1 MGLSVAISGGIILTV
16 IMLVLLSMPGLV
28 EKMYSIGDV
37 TTQVAQFEKTISDT
51 KISMEDL
58 DVSVNSPKINFTV
71 INEGL
76 EKLWNFN
83 DFNLFVTYDEATG
96 RPTET
101 LSFDGMCQGVVPS
114 AGNWCIETISEDI
127 LDPDMING
135 GESARIWT
143 RVNQDLTTGNTIV
156 SFNTDNGA
164 TATLPVTSRS
174 IVATGV
180 DPPVACQSGFY
191 GRTFI
196 DTDTG
201 ISYICD
207 PTRDK
212 WLSFETIALWGEQ
225 YSSGNHPTA
234 DTCND
239 GNNPI
244 NDDGCNVSWGH
255 GMGPNVG
262 ESNTPELGLYIPYN
276 ATIIAVGFATEDT
289 ECTGGGSFDLEFW
302 STDSNLVD
310 EPYTLEQEIVTG
322 LSNIQV
328 YNDNN
333 LSVDLDDEQYTL
345 WGIDNNCS
353 GGNNDIEDWNMIIYL
368 KWRHDNP

>member
-1 MGLSVAISGGIILTV
+1 MGLSVAISGGIVLTV
-16 IMLVLLSMPGLV
+16 IMLILLSMPGIV
-28 EKMYSIGDV
+28 EKMFSIGDV
-37 TTQVAQFEKTISDT
+37 TSQVAQFEKTISDT

-127 LDPDMING
+127 LDPDVING

-174 IVATGV
+174 IIATGV
-180 DPPVACQSGFY
+180 DPPVACESGFY

-201 ISYICD
+201 ISYVCD

-212 WLSFETIALWGEQ
+212 WLSFETMVLFGDE
-225 YSSGNHPTA
+225 SG
-234 DTCND
+234 TCDGDGTND
-239 GNNPI
+239 PNN
-244 NDDGCNVSWGH
+244 DEGCNVDWGN
-255 GMGPNVG
+255 GLGASVG
-262 ESNTPELGLYIPYN
+262 GGNAELGLYVPYDS
-276 ATIIAVGFATEDT
+276 TIISVGWAVDDI
-289 ECTGGGSFDLEFW
+289 ECDGGGSFDLEFW
-302 STDSNLVD
+302 STGSNLVD
-310 EPYTLEQEIVTG
+310 EPYTLDQEIVTG
-322 LSNIQV
+322 LSSTQV

-333 LSVDLDDEQYTL
+333 LNIDINGDQYTL
-345 WGIDNNCS
+345 WGIDNNCT
-353 GGNNDIEDWNMIIYL
+353 GGNNDMDDWNMIIYL
-368 KWRHDNP
+368 KWHHADP

>member
-1 MGLSVAISGGIILTV
+1 MGLSVAISGGIVLTV
-16 IMLVLLSMPGLV
+16 IMLILLSMPGIV
-28 EKMYSIGDV
+28 EKMFSIGDV
-37 TTQVAQFEKTISDT
+37 TSQVAQFEKTISDT

-127 LDPDMING
+127 LDPDVING

-180 DPPVACQSGFY
+180 DPPVACESGFY

-212 WLSFETIALWGEQ
+212 WLSFETITILGEED
-225 YSSGNHPTA
+225 
-234 DTCND
+234 DTCNSGD
-239 GNNPI
+239 DIGNDEDCSP
-244 NDDGCNVSWGH
+244 DFGDQ
-255 GMGPNVG
+255 
-262 ESNTPELGLYIPYN
+262 LGANSDSQPDLGIYIPYN
-276 ATIIAVGFATEDT
+276 MTVIAYGFSRDNNAN
-289 ECTGGGSFDLEFW
+289 CGSGSFDVEIW
-302 STDSNLVD
+302 STGSNSD
-310 EPYTLEQEIVTG
+310 DNSWTFDQKIDTG
-322 LSNIQV
+322 LTTQTENA
-328 YNDNN
+328 NDRN
-333 LSVDLDDEQYTL
+333 VDIAGDQYIMP
-345 WGIDNNCS
+345 GIENNCA
-353 GGNNDIEDWNMIIYL
+353 GDMFDWNLIIYS

>member
-1 MGLSVAISGGIILTV
+1 MGLSVAISGGIVLTV
-16 IMLVLLSMPGLV
+16 IMLILLTMPGLV
-28 EKMYSIGDV
+28 EKMFSIGDV
-37 TTQVAQFEKTISDT
+37 TTQVAQFEKSISDT

-127 LDPDMING
+127 LDPDVING

-180 DPPVACQSGFY
+180 DPPVACESGFY

-212 WLSFETIALWGEQ
+212 WLSFETLVLFGDE
-225 YSSGNHPTA
+225 SG
-234 DTCND
+234 TCDGSGTND
-239 GNNPI
+239 PNN
-244 NDDGCNVSWGH
+244 DEGCNVDWGN
-255 GMGPNVG
+255 GLGASVG
-262 ESNTPELGLYIPYN
+262 GGNAELGLYVPYDS
-276 ATIIAVGFATEDT
+276 TIISVGWAVDDI

-302 STDSNLVD
+302 GTGSNLVD
-310 EPYTLEQEIVTG
+310 EPYTLDQEIVTG
-322 LSNIQV
+322 LSSTQV

-333 LSVDLDDEQYTL
+333 LNIDINGDQYTL
-345 WGIDNNCS
+345 WGVDNNCT
-353 GGNNDIEDWNMIIYL
+353 GANDDMDDWNMIIYL
-368 KWRHDNP
+368 KWHHADP

>member
-1 MGLSVAISGGIILTV
+1 MGLSVAISGGIVLTV
-16 IMLVLLSMPGLV
+16 IMLILLSMPGLV
-28 EKMYSIGDV
+28 EKMFSIGDV
-37 TTQVAQFEKTISDT
+37 TSQVARFEKSISDT

-71 INEGL
+71 INEGQ

-127 LDPDMING
+127 LDPDVING

-174 IVATGV
+174 IIATGV
-180 DPPVACQSGFY
+180 DPPVACESGFY

-212 WLSFETIALWGEQ
+212 WLSFETMVDSGEDSASC
-225 YSSGNHPTA
+225 SSGA
-234 DTCND
+234 DMSTDQDCGVTF
-239 GNNPI
+239 GNNLGS
-244 NDDGCNVSWGH
+244 DSTL
-255 GMGPNVG
+255 MGY
-262 ESNTPELGLYIPYN
+262 YIPHDITVVAY
-276 ATIIAVGFATEDT
+276 GFSEDNDA
-289 ECTGGGSFDLEFW
+289 CTSGSFDLEIW
-302 STDSNLVD
+302 SSGSGIVD
-310 EPYTLEQEIVTG
+310 EPQVLDQEIATALTG
-322 LSNIQV
+322 QAE
-328 YNDNN
+328 NDNALN
-333 LSVDLDDEQYTL
+333 VDIDGPNYIS
-345 WGIDNNCS
+345 WGIDNNC
-353 GGNNDIEDWNMIIYL
+353 GQGIDDWHMVIYW
-368 KWRHDNP
+368 KWRHN

>member
-1 MGLSVAISGGIILTV
+1 MGLSVAISGGIVLTV
-16 IMLVLLSMPGLV
+16 IMLILLSMPGIV
-28 EKMYSIGDV
+28 EKMFSIGDL
-37 TTQVAQFEKTISDT
+37 TSQVAQFEKSISDT

-127 LDPDMING
+127 MDPDVING

-180 DPPVACQSGFY
+180 DPPVACESGFY

-212 WLSFETIALWGEQ
+212 WLSFETLVLFGEE
-225 YSSGNHPTA
+225 SG
-234 DTCND
+234 TCDGDGSND
-239 GNNPI
+239 PNS
-244 NDDGCNVSWGH
+244 DEGCNVDWGNSL
-255 GMGPNVG
+255 GASIGGGNA
-262 ESNTPELGLYIPYN
+262 ELGLYVPYDS
-276 ATIIAVGFATEDT
+276 TIISVGWAVDDN

-302 STDSNLVD
+302 STGSNLVD

-322 LSNIQV
+322 LSSTQV

-333 LSVDLDDEQYTL
+333 LNIDINGDQYTL
-345 WGIDNNCS
+345 WGIDNNCT
-353 GGNNDIEDWNMIIYL
+353 GGNSDMDDWNMIIYL
-368 KWRHDNP
+368 KWHHADP

>member
-1 MGLSVAISGGIILTV
+1 MGLSIAISGAIVMLTIIF
-16 IMLVLLSMPGLV
+16 VLFAIPNV
-28 EKMYSIGDV
+28 VTNIFSIGD
-37 TTQVAQFEKTISDT
+37 ASLKASLLGDIISQT
-51 KISMEDL
+51 EISMEDL
-58 DVSVNSPKINFTV
+58 DVSVGSPEVRFTV
-71 INEGL
+71 INEGQ
-76 EKLWNFN
+76 EKLWDYEKFN
-83 DFNLFVTYDEATG
+83 VIITYDEVSG
-96 RPTET
+96 RPTEE
-101 LSFDGMCQGVVPS
+101 LSYDGFCQGVPPT

-127 LDPDMING
+127 MDPDVLNG

-143 RVNQDLTTGNTIV
+143 QVNQDLTTGNTVV

-212 WLSFETIALWGEQ
+212 WLSFETMVLFGDE
-225 YSSGNHPTA
+225 SG
-234 DTCND
+234 TCEGDGTND
-239 GNNPI
+239 PNN
-244 NDDGCNVSWGH
+244 DEGCNVDWGN
-255 GMGPNVG
+255 GLGASVG
-262 ESNTPELGLYIPYN
+262 GGNAELGLYVPYDS
-276 ATIIAVGFATEDT
+276 TIISVGWAVDDI
-289 ECTGGGSFDLEFW
+289 ECDGGGSVDLEFW
-302 STDSNLVD
+302 GTGSNLVD

-322 LSNIQV
+322 LSSTQV

-333 LSVDLDDEQYTL
+333 LNIDINGDQYTL
-345 WGIDNNCS
+345 WGIDNNCT
-353 GGNNDIEDWNMIIYL
+353 GGNSDMDDWNMIIYL
-368 KWRHDNP
+368 KWHHADP

>member
-1 MGLSVAISGGIILTV
+1 VYSCQFFLITSASVGSIPFLSFI
-16 IMLVLLSMPGLV
+16 
-28 EKMYSIGDV
+28 E
-37 TTQVAQFEKTISDT
+37 
-51 KISMEDL
+51 
-58 DVSVNSPKINFTV
+58 NSPKINFTV

-127 LDPDMING
+127 LDPDVING

-180 DPPVACQSGFY
+180 DPPVACESGFY

-212 WLSFETIALWGEQ
+212 WLSFETE
-225 YSSGNHPTA
+225 S
-234 DTCND
+234 
-239 GNNPI
+239 
-244 NDDGCNVSWGH
+244 CNVDWGN
-255 GMGPNVG
+255 GLGAGIGGGNA
-262 ESNTPELGLYIPYN
+262 EEGLYVPYDS
-276 ATIIAVGFATEDT
+276 TIIAAGFSVDDT

-302 STDSNLVD
+302 STGSNAVD

-322 LSNIQV
+322 LSSTQV
-328 YNDNN
+328 YNDNSLN
-333 LSVDLDDEQYTL
+333 VDIDGDQYTL

-353 GGNNDIEDWNMIIYL
+353 GANNDIDDWNMIIYL

>member
-1 MGLSVAISGGIILTV
+1 MGLSVAISGGIVLTV

-28 EKMYSIGDV
+28 DKMFSIGDV
-37 TTQVAQFEKTISDT
+37 TSQVAQFEKIVSDT
-51 KISMEDL
+51 EISMEDL
-58 DVSVNSPKINFTV
+58 DVSVNSPKVNFTV

-83 DFNLFVTYDEATG
+83 DFNLFVTYDEAAG

-127 LDPDMING
+127 LDPDVLNG

-201 ISYICD
+201 ITYVCD

-212 WLSFETIALWGEQ
+212 WLSLTVMHYFGDETGTCTFGNDPNNGNCNVDWGNGIGPAGGSENGLYLPYNITVIAYGVSIEDFSCITGSYDAEIFGTDSGSDDENFFLANGVEIDTGLTTEAE
-225 YSSGNHPTA
+225 SGNDIDA
-234 DTCND
+234 DVPGD
-239 GNNPI
+239 QFI
-244 NDDGCNVSWGH
+244 
-255 GMGPNVG
+255 
-262 ESNTPELGLYIPYN
+262 L
-276 ATIIAVGFATEDT
+276 F
-289 ECTGGGSFDLEFW
+289 
-302 STDSNLVD
+302 
-310 EPYTLEQEIVTG
+310 
-322 LSNIQV
+322 
-328 YNDNN
+328 
-333 LSVDLDDEQYTL
+333 
-345 WGIDNNCS
+345 GIDNNCS
-353 GGNNDIEDWNMIIYL
+353 VDTDQIDDWVMNFYA
-368 KWRHDNP
+368 KWHHDDP